1 MLKCVVIRK
10 LISLMNRCFQTSIAW
25 NLFCP
30 FICSRYIRQFSVK
43 PLLTVVWF
51 YLFIFLMPD
60 KCQLCFGYIVC
71 SMTIN
76 IVIMLELVINII
88 IVNYDKYSAE
98 PNKWGWEISKLI
110 DLSYLLLFLATSSC
124 RFSAG
129 ERVLFTNSWLS
140 FEMVLSY
147 GSRVYF
153 TLRWRGL
160 KYGVVV
166 RRRKELLF
174 CPHWMLWRKMYVL
187 VSILDAYSIEG
198 KKKYHDS
205 SQTKHIATEILVI
218 YFNPLRCGLNYLGDI
233 YLFIDIRE
241 ICTALDS

>member
-1 MLKCVVIRK
+1 
-10 LISLMNRCFQTSIAW
+10 MNRCFQTSIAW

-30 FICSRYIRQFSVK
+30 FICWRYISQCSEK
-43 PLLTVVWF
+43 PLLTVVWL
-51 YLFIFLMPD
+51 YLFFFFLMPD

-98 PNKWGWEISKLI
+98 LNKWGWEISKLI
-110 DLSYLLLFLATSSC
+110 DLPYSLLFLAASSC

-129 ERVLFTNSWLS
+129 EGALFTNSWLC
-140 FEMVLSY
+140 FEMILSY
-147 GSRVYF
+147 GSPVSF

-160 KYGVVV
+160 KYGVGV

-174 CPHWMLWRKMYVL
+174 RPHWTLWRKM
-187 VSILDAYSIEG
+187 
-198 KKKYHDS
+198 
-205 SQTKHIATEILVI
+205 
-218 YFNPLRCGLNYLGDI
+218 
-233 YLFIDIRE
+233 
-241 ICTALDS
+241 

>member
-10 LISLMNRCFQTSIAW
+10 LISLMNRCFQTSVAW

-30 FICSRYIRQFSVK
+30 FICWRYISQFSEK
-43 PLLTVVWF
+43 PLPTVVWF

-98 PNKWGWEISKLI
+98 LNKWGWEISKLI
-110 DLSYLLLFLATSSC
+110 DLPYLLLFLATSST

-129 ERVLFTNSWLS
+129 ERVLFTNSGLC
-140 FEMVLSY
+140 FEMILSY
-147 GSRVYF
+147 GSHSCFFYAEVKR
-153 TLRWRGL
+153 
-160 KYGVVV
+160 
-166 RRRKELLF
+166 
-174 CPHWMLWRKMYVL
+174 
-187 VSILDAYSIEG
+187 IEIWG
-198 KKKYHDS
+198 
-205 SQTKHIATEILVI
+205 
-218 YFNPLRCGLNYLGDI
+218 CG
-233 YLFIDIRE
+233 
-241 ICTALDS
+241 